1 MSVPDLEQASG
12 TVRWIH
18 GEAANRGVVPRPET
32 LELVERIHDT
42 PASPELAAPS
52 HPLDAEGGYTTVHAL
67 NVALLAMGLARHLAF
82 EREEILAIGVAGL
95 LHDVGHVRPQP
106 GPEPAV
112 DPASPEA
119 RARVMRHP
127 ADGARLLLDSGSAFG
142 LASVVAYEHH
152 VDWQGKT
159 GYPRLHFA
167 RHPHQFS
174 RIVSVCD
181 TFDVLLTERPFRPA
195 LSGDAVR
202 GYLPMLSGAPLDPE
216 LVTGFIDYVSGPFA
230 RIAPPATG
238 AGAALGEVGWLP
250 ETGFDPDFEPRPV
263 RL

>member
-1 MSVPDLEQASG
+1 MTIPDLEQASA
-12 TVRWIH
+12 TARWIH
-18 GEAANRGVVPRPET
+18 GEAANRGLVPRAET
-32 LELVERIHDT
+32 FELVERIHDA
-42 PASPELAAPS
+42 PASSELAAGA
-52 HPLDAEGGYTTVHAL
+52 HPLDEEGEYTTLHAL

-82 EREEILAIGVAGL
+82 DRGEIIAIGVAGL
-95 LHDVGHVRPQP
+95 LHDIGRVRPPPDPTP
-106 GPEPAV
+106 GV

-127 ADGARLLLDSGSAFG
+127 TDGARLLLDSGPAFS
-142 LASVVAYEHH
+142 LAAVVAYEHH
-152 VDWQGKT
+152 LDWQGKT

-181 TFDVLLTERPFRPA
+181 TFDALLTERPYRPA
-195 LSGDAVR
+195 LSEDAVR
-202 GYLPMLSGAPLDPE
+202 RYLPMLSRAPLDPE
-216 LVTGFIDYVSGPFA
+216 LVTGFLDYVSGPFA
-230 RIAPPATG
+230 RIAPPAASG
-238 AGAALGEVGWLP
+238 PAALEELGWLP